1 MKAKLFIAL
10 LLTLP
15 VVCSGSGFISI
26 QLKSIFD
33 SISRYTIN
41 ETRLLDG
48 DSSRFSN
55 SILTDIKID
64 DKNFAII
71 TGKDYYDNISHIGLH
86 LFNRNHDG
94 IPYEIHNFIE
104 RYLLLV
110 ILNEPQFNKDIVQV
124 SLQVNSLIVD
134 NFDQM
139 ADHIFRM
146 VSNPFDFSLTFDNA
160 DYSFQ
165 MFGSNKDEI
174 NIIFPADYELITG
187 MDKQESSLYLYHM
200 LNSGSHNNSHLFYEK
215 GITHTVSTNSNFLV
229 LSSDSLSENISN
241 KLHYLIRDK
250 DTLLVLSPDLPEIY
264 TRNSLLLPE
273 SLDYNIFLNV
283 SQVLYRQE
291 KREYNTTLGNFY
303 SILGPYYKRFVGI
316 ESLGEKISASVFTVN
331 RFLKILNVLYLSFDV
346 KDIEMHSDLTCQSK
360 LYGPIRYDNIENLFS
375 EYPENFKIKY
385 KIKTDYD

>member
-110 ILNEPQFNKDIVQV
+110 ILNESQFNKDIVQV